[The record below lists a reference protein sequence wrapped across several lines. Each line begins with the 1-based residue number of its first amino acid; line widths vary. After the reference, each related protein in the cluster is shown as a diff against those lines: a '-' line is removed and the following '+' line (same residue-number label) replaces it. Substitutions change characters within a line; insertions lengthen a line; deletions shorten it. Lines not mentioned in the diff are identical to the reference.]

1 MSWRSSRLLPEVDPV
16 KVVVQ
21 EQSFDPGQEVQRF
34 QDGLPRGKHGGV
46 VTFVGTMRD
55 FNDGEDVVS
64 MRLDHY
70 PGMTEKHIEKVCE
83 EAAERWEIVDSLVV
97 HRHGDMYPND
107 AIVLVAVWSAHRA
120 NAFDACRFIINYL
133 KERAPFWKCE
143 TTTEGEKRWVE
154 HNSRDEKAEVADA
167 AAIKRSA

>member
-1 MSWRSSRLLPEVDPV
+1 M

-21 EQSFDPGQEVQRF
+21 ESPFEPGQVVADYQNS
-34 QDGLPRGKHGGV
+34 LPRGKHGGV

-55 FNDGEDVVS
+55 FNDGQDVAA
-64 MRLDHY
+64 MRLDYY
-70 PGMTEKHIEKVCE
+70 PGMTEKHIEQVCE
-83 EAAERWEIVDSLVV
+83 EAAQRWDIVDSLVV

-143 TTTEGEKRWVE
+143 TTPAGHKRWVE
-154 HNSRDEKAEVADA
+154 HNSRDPKAEVVSGNG
-167 AAIKRSA
+167 SAQTVE

>member
-1 MSWRSSRLLPEVDPV
+1 M

-21 EQSFDPGQEVQRF
+21 EQSFDPCQAVADYQNT
-34 QDGLPRGKHGGV
+34 LPKGKHGGV

-55 FNDGEDVVS
+55 FNDGQDVTA
-64 MRLDHY
+64 MRLEHY
-70 PGMTEKHIEKVCE
+70 PGMTERHIEQVCE
-83 EAAERWEIVDSLVV
+83 EAAQRWDIIDSLVV
-97 HRHGDMYPND
+97 HRHGDMHPND

-143 TTTEGEKRWVE
+143 TTPSGDKRWVE
-154 HNSRDEKAEVADA
+154 HNSRDPKAEVGDYDA
-167 AAIKRSA
+167 AKRSA

>member
-1 MSWRSSRLLPEVDPV
+1 M

-21 EQSFDPGQEVQRF
+21 EEAFDPYNELMVYQNS
-34 QDGLPRGKHGGV
+34 LPSGKHGGV
-46 VTFVGTMRD
+46 VSFVGTMRD
-55 FNDGEDVVS
+55 FNDGQDVTA

-70 PGMTEKHIEKVCE
+70 PGMTEKHIEQVCQ
-83 EAAERWEIVDSLVV
+83 EASERWDVMDSIVV
-97 HRHGDMYPND
+97 HRYGDMHPND

-143 TTTEGEKRWVE
+143 TTLSGEKHWVE
-154 HNSRDEKAEVADA
+154 HNTRDPKAE
-167 AAIKRSA
+167 IK

>member
-1 MSWRSSRLLPEVDPV
+1 M
-16 KVVVQ
+16 KVIVQ
-21 EQSFDPGQEVQRF
+21 EQLFDPGREVQKF
-34 QDGLPRGKHGGV
+34 QDSLPKGKHGGV

-70 PGMTEKHIEKVCE
+70 PGMTEKHIEQVCE

-97 HRHGDMYPND
+97 HRYGEMYPND

-143 TTTEGEKRWVE
+143 TTNEGEKRWVE

-167 AAIKRSA
+167 AQIKRSA